1 MAAVIALL
9 RLLGI
14 DVMTRLGRRLPPPLA
29 RVVSALMLIGANLL
43 PVWAVLEGRLGMGDV
58 LLIYWF
64 ENVVIWF
71 TTTVRILTT
80 TRSGRRPDPARLTG
94 LERSLA
100 QRTWVSG
107 DPASAILFVAHFGI
121 FTLVHGVF
129 SIAFAVLAGLHG
141 SPLDWASTIAAILV
155 SHGFSLGLHWFGRNE
170 RATVSA
176 GWLMVGPYPRLF
188 ALHLT
193 VIVGFFYLGGPD
205 GRTADD
211 LGAVALLMGAKTALD
226 LLFHLGEHVAMGRAG
241 RRAERARAARKEA
254 GREDAQTMLASRA
267 TQAARADPV
276 GDGEDARLDTAAR

>member
-29 RVVSALMLIGANLL
+29 RAVSALMLIGANLL

-71 TTTVRILTT
+71 TTTVKILT

-100 QRTWVSG
+100 ERTWVSG
-107 DPASAILFVAHFGI
+107 DPASAILFAAHFGI

-129 SIAFAVLAGLHG
+129 SIVFALLAGLHG

-193 VIVGFFYLGGPD
+193 VIVGFFYLGGPH

-211 LGAVALLMGAKTALD
+211 LGLVALLMGAKTALD

-241 RRAERARAARKEA
+241 RRAERATAARKAAAREA
-254 GREDAQTMLASRA
+254 AQA
-267 TQAARADPV
+267 THAAQAAHLR
-276 GDGEDARLDTAAR
+276 DGEDARLDAGAH